1 MPTSSEKI
9 DLLVYGRHEV
19 DQEPLFARLDRPTKK
34 LIYELVDRFRPTVMR
49 VRQLEV
55 QLGKLKYMLAQAG
68 NEKDVVDIYGKQEE
82 EEGDEF

>member
-19 DQEPLFARLDRPTKK
+19 DQEPLFVRLDRPTKK
-34 LIYELVDRFRPTVMR
+34 LIYELVDRFRPTAMR

-55 QLGKLKYMLAQAG
+55 QLEKLKYMLAQAG